1 MPNDQAIG
9 CVYTY
14 LCQVKHV
21 NGLKVV
27 ILHFNHGGGFW
38 LVVYLIHSVLSMN
51 WNLNC
56 QPDFLNQKEFFMHYT
71 FDEPSSQNN
80 DFLMISI
87 VKWKFKLK
95 R

>member
-27 ILHFNHGGGFW
+27 ILHFNHGGGGGVSCLF
-38 LVVYLIHSVLSMN
+38 N
-51 WNLNC
+51 
-56 QPDFLNQKEFFMHYT
+56 T
-71 FDEPSSQNN
+71 FSFIDE
-80 DFLMISI
+80 L
-87 VKWKFKLK
+87 KFKLST
-95 R
+95 